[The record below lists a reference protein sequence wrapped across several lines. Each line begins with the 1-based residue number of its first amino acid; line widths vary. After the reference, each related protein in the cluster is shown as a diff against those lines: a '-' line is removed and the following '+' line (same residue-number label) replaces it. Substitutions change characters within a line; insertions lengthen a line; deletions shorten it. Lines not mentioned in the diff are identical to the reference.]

1 MTQSPEV
8 AVPAEEVTA
17 RNDNSNQRA
26 EKRKNQDF
34 LFGCRDLLHGK
45 LGLLQMEG
53 TKNMKLK
60 CSVILNVIFAICL
73 IVYIPI
79 SLTHKKSQY
88 FCPNDWIGFRDKCYY
103 FSKEE
108 RDWDSSKYN
117 CSTQQA
123 DLTVIDN
130 IEEMHFLKHYKCTS
144 DHWIGLEM
152 RENQRKW
159 VNGTTFNNWFH
170 VRGNETCAYLNDDGV
185 ATARCYAERKWICR
199 K

>member
-8 AVPAEEVTA
+8 AAPAEEVTA

-26 EKRKNQDF
+26 EKRKNQ
-34 LFGCRDLLHGK
+34 
-45 LGLLQMEG
+45 G

-159 VNGTTFNNWFH
+159 VNGTTFNN
-170 VRGNETCAYLNDDGV
+170 
-185 ATARCYAERKWICR
+185 
-199 K
+199 